1 MEFSVGELRYIWP
14 SLTTFAFGLLIL
26 MVEVVTGRRSSAVST
41 GVTASGLLLALI
53 FNGVIG
59 AEVADESRLAFSGMV
74 AVDSFGVVVNYI
86 LCLAGLGA
94 LFIGHDYLERVD
106 VRVPEYNPLLL
117 MAVSGMSLLA
127 VANDLILLFV
137 ALELMSIALYVLCAI
152 NRGELRAVE
161 AAAKYF
167 ILGAFAA
174 ALLLYG
180 VAFVYG
186 AVGTTRLDFIGQ
198 WLADGRAV
206 TDSPLLAVGLGLML
220 VGFGFKVAAAPFH
233 MWSPDVYQGAP
244 TPVTSFMATGVK
256 AASFAAFARVMFV
269 AFLSSKVDWGWAIWG
284 MAAITILWGNLGA
297 LIQTDLKRVLAY
309 SSIGHAGFLLMAF
322 AGAPATGLAENPRVG
337 GLLFY
342 LLTYTVMTVGA
353 FAVLSLL
360 TRDGSDDTGIERL
373 NGLSVQHPWLAA
385 GLSVCLLSLAGVPPT
400 MGFVAK
406 FYLFAAAVEGGHT
419 GLAVVGAIGGA
430 AGVYYYLRPI
440 VHMYMKPAAG
450 APRLALNTPALGAL
464 AVASAV
470 VLVFGIYPA
479 PLIDWCREAL
489 LSLAGVHV

>member
-1 MEFSVGELRYIWP
+1 MEFSFGELRYIWP
-14 SLTTFAFGLLIL
+14 SLTTFSFGLLIL
-26 MVEVVTGRRSSAVST
+26 MVEVVWGRRGSAVST
-41 GVTASGLLLALI
+41 AVAAAGLLLALV
-53 FNGVIG
+53 FNGIIG
-59 AEVADESRLAFSGMV
+59 GEIADQPRLAFSGMV

-86 LCLAGLGA
+86 LCIAGLGA

-117 MAVSGMSLLA
+117 MAVSGMSLLS

-152 NRGELRAVE
+152 NRGELKAVE

-174 ALLLYG
+174 AILLYG

-186 AVGTTRLDFIGQ
+186 AVGTTRLDFIGE
-198 WLADGRAV
+198 WLRDHRSI
-206 TDSPLLAVGLGLML
+206 TDSPMLAVGVGLLL
-220 VGFGFKVAAAPFH
+220 VGFGFKIAAAPFH

-269 AFLSSKVDWGWAIWG
+269 ALLSSKLDWGWALWG
-284 MAAITILWGNLGA
+284 VAAITILWGNLGA
-297 LIQTDLKRVLAY
+297 LVQTDLKRLLAY

-322 AGAPATGLAENPRVG
+322 VGAPASGLGDNPRVG

-342 LLTYTVMTVGA
+342 LLSYTIMSVGA
-353 FAVLSLL
+353 FAVISLL
-360 TRDGSDDTGIERL
+360 TRDGSDDTSIERL
-373 NGLSVQHPWLAA
+373 DGLATSHPWLAA

-406 FYLFAAAVEGGHT
+406 FYVFAAVIEGGHA
-419 GLAVVGAIGGA
+419 GLAVLGAIGGA
-430 AGVYYYLRPI
+430 AGVYYYLKPI
-440 VHMYMKPAAG
+440 VHMYMRPAVAG
-450 APRLALNTPALGAL
+450 SRPAINTPALGAL
-464 AVASAV
+464 AVAAVV
-470 VLVFGIYPA
+470 VLVFGVYPG
-479 PLIDWCREAL
+479 PLVDWCREAL
-489 LSLAGVHV
+489 LSLAGLQV

>member
-1 MEFSVGELRYIWP
+1 MEFSVGELRYIYP

-26 MVEVVTGRRSSAVST
+26 MVEVVSGRRSHTVST
-41 GVTASGLLLALI
+41 AVTAFGLLLAVV

-59 AEVADESRLAFSGMV
+59 ADIADESRLAFSGMV
-74 AVDSFGVVVNYI
+74 AVDSFGVVINYI
-86 LCLAGLGA
+86 LCLGGLGA
-94 LFIGHDYLERVD
+94 LFLGHDYLKRIGVQI
-106 VRVPEYNPLLL
+106 PEYNALLL

-152 NRGELRAVE
+152 NRGELRSVE

-180 VAFVYG
+180 IAFVYG
-186 AVGTTRLDFIGQ
+186 AVGTTRLDFIGE
-198 WLADGRAV
+198 WVRVHGSI
-206 TDSPLLAVGLGLML
+206 TGSPLMAVGLALLL

-244 TPVTSFMATGVK
+244 TPVTTFMATGVK

-269 AFLSSKVDWGWAIWG
+269 AFLSSKVDWTWAIWG

-297 LIQTDLKRVLAY
+297 LVQTDLKRLLAY
-309 SSIGHAGFLLMAF
+309 SSIGHAGYLLMAF
-322 AGAPATGLAENPRVG
+322 VGAPATGLADNPRVG

-342 LLTYTVMTVGA
+342 LLTYTIMTVGA
-353 FAVLSLL
+353 FAVVSLL
-360 TRDGSDDTGIERL
+360 TRNGADDTDISRL
-373 NGLSVQHPWLAA
+373 DGLAARHPWMAA
-385 GLSVCLLSLAGVPPT
+385 GLTVCLLSLAGVPPT

-406 FYLFAAAVEGGHT
+406 FYLFAAAVEGGYA

-440 VHMYMKPAAG
+440 VHMYMRPAG
-450 APRLALNTPALGAL
+450 DGVRPSLNTPALGAL
-464 AVASAV
+464 AVATAA
-470 VLVFGIYPA
+470 VLVFGVYPG
-479 PLIDWCREAL
+479 PLVDWCREAL

>member
-1 MEFSVGELRYIWP
+1 MEFSFGELRYIWP

-26 MVEVVTGRRSSAVST
+26 MVEVVWGRRTATLST
-41 GVTASGLLLALI
+41 AVTAAALLLALV
-53 FNGVIG
+53 FNGIIG
-59 AEVADESRLAFSGMV
+59 AEIAAGSKLAFSGMV
-74 AVDSFGVVVNYI
+74 AVDSFGVVVNYVI
-86 LCLAGLGA
+86 CVAALGA
-94 LFIGHDYLERVD
+94 LFVGHDYLARVD

-117 MAVSGMSLLA
+117 MAVSGMTLLS

-137 ALELMSIALYVLCAI
+137 ALELMSVALYVLCAI

-167 ILGAFAA
+167 VLGAFAA
-174 ALLLYG
+174 AILLYG
-180 VAFVYG
+180 IAFVYG
-186 AVGTTRLDFIGQ
+186 AVGTTRLDFVGA
-198 WLADGRAV
+198 WLHDHRSLL
-206 TDSPLLAVGLGLML
+206 DSPLLATGLALML

-269 AFLSSKVDWGWAIWG
+269 AFLSSKVDWSWAVWG

-297 LIQTDLKRVLAY
+297 LVQTDLKRMLAY
-309 SSIGHAGFLLMAF
+309 SSIGHAGYLLMAF
-322 AGAPATGLAENPRVG
+322 VGAPAAGLAENPRVG

-342 LLTYTVMTVGA
+342 LLTYTIMTVGA

-360 TRDGSDDTGIERL
+360 TKDGADDTGIERL
-373 NGLSVQHPWLAA
+373 DGLATRHPWLAA

-406 FYLFAAAVEGGHT
+406 FYLFAAAVEGGHI
-419 GLAVVGAIGGA
+419 GIAVVGALGGA
-430 AGVYYYLRPI
+430 AGVYYYLRPM
-440 VHMYMKPAAG
+440 VHMYMRPASGTAT
-450 APRLALNTPALGAL
+450 PALNRPALGAL
-464 AVASAV
+464 ALASAAI
-470 VLVFGIYPA
+470 LVFGLYPG
-479 PLIDWCREAL
+479 PVVDWCREAL
-489 LSLAGVHV
+489 LSLAGMRA

>member
-14 SLTTFAFGLLIL
+14 SLTTFAFGMLIL
-26 MVEVVTGRRSSAVST
+26 MVEVVGARRSATLST
-41 GVTASGLLLALI
+41 AVTACGLLLALI
-53 FNGVIG
+53 FNGIIG
-59 AEVADESRLAFSGMV
+59 ADVAAESRLAFSGMI

-86 LCLAGLGA
+86 LCVAGLGA
-94 LFIGHDYLERVD
+94 LFIGHDYLDRVG
-106 VRVPEYNPLLL
+106 VRIPEYNPLLL

-152 NRGELRAVE
+152 NRGELRSVE

-180 VAFVYG
+180 IAFIYG
-186 AVGTTRLDFIGQ
+186 ATGTTRMDFIGE
-198 WLADGRAV
+198 WLSDHRSV
-206 TDSPLLAVGLGLML
+206 TDSPLLAVGMALML
-220 VGFGFKVAAAPFH
+220 VGFGFKIAAAPFH

-244 TPVTSFMATGVK
+244 TPVTAFMATGVK

-269 AFLSSKVDWGWAIWG
+269 AFLSSKVEWTWALWG

-297 LIQTDLKRVLAY
+297 LVQTDLKRLLAY
-309 SSIGHAGFLLMAF
+309 SSIGHAGYLLMAF
-322 AGAPATGLAENPRVG
+322 VGAPGTGLADNPRVG

-342 LLTYTVMTVGA
+342 LLSYTIMTVGA
-353 FAVLSLL
+353 FAVISLL
-360 TRDGSDDTGIERL
+360 TRDGADDVDISRL
-373 NGLSVQHPWLAA
+373 DGLAARQPWLAA
-385 GLSVCLLSLAGVPPT
+385 GLAVCLLSLAGVPPT

-406 FYLFAAAVEGGHT
+406 FYVFAAVIEGGHI

-440 VHMYMKPAAG
+440 VHMYMKPASDA
-450 APRLALNTPALGAL
+450 AQPAVNTPALGAL
-464 AVASAV
+464 AVATGAI
-470 VLVFGIYPA
+470 LVFGLYPG
-479 PLIDWCREAL
+479 PLVDWCREAL